1 MSLQIGAAQ
10 PFAVNLLQDLRL
22 NRADFRQIFAIFF
35 DGDKTATAS
44 YATDWWP
51 GGGLLDDGEGVHGSV
66 QEGSSNAWGTYDQV
80 GPGGAS
86 RYGFV
91 GVTRDSNGTE
101 VGNCSVKLFRT
112 SDNALIDITTS
123 DPRGNF
129 LLNTPFY
136 PDAHY
141 IVCHKNDGPVISGA
155 STNTLIGT

>member
-1 MSLQIGAAQ
+1 MSLLVGAAN
-10 PFAVNLLQDLRL
+10 PFGIPLQDDVRL
-22 NRADFRQIFAIFF
+22 NRADFRLIFAIFF

-44 YATDWWP
+44 FATEWWP
-51 GGGLLDDGEGVHGSV
+51 GGGLLDDAEGVFGSV
-66 QEGSSNAWGTYDQV
+66 VEGSSSSWGTYDQI

-91 GVTRDSNGTE
+91 GVTRDSNGTP
-101 VGNCSVKLFRT
+101 VGNCSIKLFRT
-112 SDNALIDITTS
+112 SDNSLIDITNS
-123 DPRGNF
+123 DPQGNF